1 MEEGTGIAIVTEV
14 TRRPV
19 VEVDEGAEVG
29 FFTVRAKMYE
39 PEHEY
44 SADLFFVK
52 ILEPPGMGSLQNEQ
66 GSLMRHGEFGF
77 EALQEVKGSSTCAAR
92 RRRSKPQRATTL
104 STVASTVSP
113 PTRISLLVQIRERSS
128 SNLPKKSCNNILPA
142 SVSRAS

>member
-66 GSLMRHGEFGF
+66 GSLMRHGNS
-77 EALQEVKGSSTCAAR
+77 ASRHC
-92 RRRSKPQRATTL
+92 RRSRAAAL
-104 STVASTVSP
+104 AP
-113 PTRISLLVQIRERSS
+113 LAGDDRNLNALLH
-128 SNLPKKSCNNILPA
+128 
-142 SVSRAS
+142 

>member
-14 TRRPV
+14 TRQPV

-39 PEHEY
+39 PEHKY

-77 EALQEVKGSSTCAAR
+77 EALQEVNIGDKL
-92 RRRSKPQRATTL
+92 K
-104 STVASTVSP
+104 
-113 PTRISLLVQIRERSS
+113 IFIRSS
-128 SNLPKKSCNNILPA
+128 AP
-142 SVSRAS
+142 